1 MHSSRNIPRYTT
13 VLAGIIGLIFAVA
26 PPAAYFALSWQSL
39 RVSLEKEAEIN
50 ARKISL
56 FVAAN
61 PLMWQFDEIRLKLIL
76 EGDNARAIPE
86 CRIVHD
92 LHGIVAINPPGDLPW
107 PVASRSYPVWD
118 AGIPVG
124 RMEIR
129 ISLRPLVLKTA
140 ALGAAST
147 LFSGIALTMFF
158 LYPVSSLRKALGD
171 LWDTNERAQVT
182 LQSIMDGVIATDTGG
197 KIHLMNEVAETITEW
212 PSKEALGK
220 SLDQVFCLDRA
231 GGGTA
236 SLGGLSASGIR
247 TLVSRLGEKRLIE
260 ATEKPIFERSG
271 RPAGSVLVF
280 RDVTE
285 KVRMEDELLRGK
297 KLESL
302 GVLAGGIA
310 HDFNNLL
317 TGILGNI
324 SLAREMVY
332 SHKPAHGR
340 LEEAEKATLKAKD
353 LATRLLAF
361 SKGGR
366 PIRKDI
372 SVEEVLRDAV
382 GFALSGTGVRCE
394 FRKPEEIWAVY
405 ADGGQLGQVFHNL
418 AINSVEAMPGGGN
431 LCVSI
436 ENARVRD
443 GEIPHIIAGN
453 YVKIGMADEGTGIAT
468 DILPKI
474 FDPYF
479 TTKETGSGLGL
490 TTCYKIL
497 KNHGGNIFARSTVG
511 AGTTFQIYLPATGKV
526 LREVG
531 QPQADIALPGSAT
544 VLLMDDEDVVLDV
557 VGNMLTHLGYKPEFA
572 RHGEEAISKFEE
584 AAQGPGAFDLVILD
598 LTIPGGMGGKET
610 ASRILKK
617 HPEACIIV
625 SSGYSSDPVMASYK
639 EYGFVGV
646 IAKPYKLG
654 ELSHVLRQALGKEDA
669 ANPRP
674 PEPLRSN
681 SAPS

>member
-1 MHSSRNIPRYTT
+1 MIRSRNIPRYTV
-13 VLAGIIGLIFAVA
+13 VLACIIGLIFAIGL
-26 PPAAYFALSWQSL
+26 PATYFALSWQSL
-39 RVSLEKEAEIN
+39 RVTLEKEAEIN

-61 PLMWQFDEIRLKLIL
+61 PLMWQFDEIRLKHVL
-76 EGDNARAIPE
+76 EGYDALAIPE

-92 LHGIVAINPPGDLPW
+92 LRGIVAMNPPGDLPW

-118 AGIPVG
+118 AGNLVG

-129 ISLRPLVLKTA
+129 ASLRPLVRKTA

-158 LYPVSSLRKALGD
+158 LYPVSSLRKALGE

-182 LQSIMDGVIATDTGG
+182 LQSITDGVISTDTGG
-197 KIHLMNEVAETITEW
+197 KIRLMNEVAETITGW
-212 PSKEALGK
+212 PSKEVLGK
-220 SLDQVFCLDRA
+220 SIDEVFRLDRA
-231 GGGTA
+231 GAGTA
-236 SLGGLSASGIR
+236 SPGGLSAPGIR
-247 TLVSRLGEKRLIE
+247 TLVSRLGEKRLVE
-260 ATEKPIFERSG
+260 ASDKPILEQSG
-271 RPAGSVLVF
+271 RPAGSVHIF

-302 GVLAGGIA
+302 GVLAGGLA

-324 SLAREMVY
+324 SLAKEMA
-332 SHKPAHGR
+332 SSDNPANGR

-361 SKGGR
+361 SKGGK
-366 PIRKDI
+366 PIRKEI
-372 SVEEVLRDAV
+372 SLEEVLRDAV

-394 FRKPEEIWAVY
+394 LRKPEEIWAVY
-405 ADGGQLGQVFHNL
+405 ADGVQLGQVFHNL

-431 LCVSI
+431 LRVSM

-443 GEIPHIIAGN
+443 GEIPNVIAGN
-453 YVKIGMADEGTGIAT
+453 YVKIEMADEGTGIAA

-479 TTKETGSGLGL
+479 TTKDTGSGLGL
-490 TTCYKIL
+490 TICYKIL
-497 KNHGGNIFARSTVG
+497 KNHGGNIFVRSTVG
-511 AGTTFQIYLPATGKV
+511 AGTTFQIYLPATGEG

-531 QPQADIALPGSAT
+531 RPPAAIALPGSAT
-544 VLLMDDEDVVLDV
+544 VLLMDDEDLVRDV

-572 RHGEEAISKFEE
+572 RHGEEAISMFEE

-598 LTIPGGMGGKET
+598 LTIPGGMGGRET
-610 ASRILKK
+610 ASRILEK
-617 HPEACIIV
+617 HPEARIIV
-625 SSGYSSDPVMASYK
+625 SSGYSNDPVMAGYK

-646 IAKPYKLG
+646 IAKPYKLA
-654 ELSHVLRQALGKEDA
+654 ELSHVIRHALGKEDG
-669 ANPRP
+669 N
-674 PEPLRSN
+674 
-681 SAPS
+681 